1 MWGFSDFFI
10 GLIAGLFAAGVLASV
25 VFALCLVVSIC
36 ERQQAEV
43 MRDDSSAVDSARG
56 TAASE
61 QESENVQPVRVLG
74 TEHHLS
80 STV

>member
-10 GLIAGLFAAGVLASV
+10 GLIAGLFGAGVLASV

-36 ERQQAEV
+36 ERQQADIA
-43 MRDDSSAVDSARG
+43 RDSSGEDWTRETSSE
-56 TAASE
+56 TEAA
-61 QESENVQPVRVLG
+61 QVQPVRMLA
-74 TEHHLS
+74 TDQHLS